1 MYLVVTAL
9 FRYHAPKLYR
19 HCANQVDEL
28 LAHHEDLQRPF
39 SHSVYTTFTANMGPA
54 SATFKHVDSQNDT
67 HVWCAITNGGNFD
80 FRKGAHLILY
90 DFKLIVEFPPG
101 CTALLPSATVSH
113 GNTAISPGETRY
125 SLTQYINGAL
135 FRSARNGFRPVSALT
150 RREKAGNDYDAED
163 RCAEVL
169 GMFSKLE
176 EIVADRACLL

>member
-9 FRYHAPKLYR
+9 FRYNAPKLYR

-135 FRSARNGFRPVSALT
+135 FRWVRNGFRPVSALT
-150 RREKAGNDYDAED
+150 RREKAANDYDAED